1 MSKVALRHLVGPRG
15 NADAVLS
22 VLASALATPVT
33 VEDAEGRL
41 LHGQPQA
48 ADASRHAVTLDGSGI
63 AGWVS
68 GTTESAALAALLS
81 HLLSKEYERKA
92 LGAEVLHLYREVN
105 LIYSFSEKLAALL
118 DVERVARL
126 TLQEARHLIAASHG
140 ALMLLEEESGALT
153 TVAGFGGVLPQLSG
167 LRRGEGIVGTITA
180 SGIAEIVNDVLAHP
194 RHVTDNAGIR
204 ALLVAPLKVG
214 ERVIGVIVLGSA
226 EADAYA
232 AADLKLLNT
241 LALQTATA
249 IENAR
254 LFERT
259 VQAANERERLLA
271 ANKEI
276 EVARA
281 KLESEFELAAR
292 IQADLFPAAMP
303 DVAGYDLA
311 ARNRP
316 ARRCGGDYYDALP
329 VASTGGGS
337 KLLLCVA
344 DVSGKGM
351 PAALLMSHTQATL
364 RALVGRPPSLP
375 ALATQA
381 SDLLYAS
388 TAANKYV
395 TAAFLDL
402 DIATGAARFV
412 SAGHVD
418 CLLVRADGTPV
429 RLESTGAPLG
439 LLPPGLPFEETTV
452 ALEPGDCIMLYSD
465 GVADAQNEAGE
476 DFGDDRLLDTATR
489 MKDQSAGTIV
499 DGVFGAIDRFVGTA
513 SQFDD
518 ITILVAKRQPQITE

>member
-15 NADAVLS
+15 SADAVLS
-22 VLASALATPVT
+22 ALTAALATPIT
-33 VEDAEGRL
+33 IEDTDGRV
-41 LHGQPQA
+41 LHGRPQA
-48 ADASRHAVTLDGSGI
+48 PDASRHAVTVDGAGI

-68 GTTESAALAALLS
+68 GTSESAALATLLG
-81 HLLSKEYERKA
+81 HLLSKESERKA

-118 DVERVARL
+118 EVERVARL
-126 TLQEARHLIAASHG
+126 TLQEARHLIAASNG
-140 ALMLLEEESGALT
+140 AIMLLEPESGALT
-153 TVAGFGGVLPQLSG
+153 TVAGFGDVLPQLSSLG
-167 LRRGEGIVGTITA
+167 RGEGIVETITR
-180 SGIAEIVNDVLAHP
+180 SGIAEIVNDVLADP
-194 RHVTDNAGIR
+194 RGLTDDSGIR

-214 ERVIGVIVLGSA
+214 ESVIGVIALANAAS
-226 EADAYA
+226 DAYT

-259 VQAANERERLLA
+259 VQAATERERLLA

-292 IQADLFPAAMP
+292 IQAELFPAAMP
-303 DVAGYDLA
+303 QVAGYDLA

-329 VASTGGGS
+329 VTAIDGGS
-337 KLLLCVA
+337 KMLLCIA

-364 RALVGRPPSLP
+364 RALVRRPSSLP

-381 SDLLYAS
+381 SDLLFAS

-402 DIATGAARFV
+402 DVATGAARYV

-418 CLLVRADGTPV
+418 CLLVKADGTPV

-439 LLPPGLPFEETTV
+439 LLPPGMPFGETTV
-452 ALEPGDCIMLYSD
+452 TLQPGDCVVLYTD
-465 GVADAQNEAGE
+465 GVADAQNEAAQE
-476 DFGDDRLLDTATR
+476 FGDDRLVDTVTTLKNR
-489 MKDQSAGTIV
+489 SAGTIV
-499 DGVFGAIDRFVGTA
+499 DGVFSAIDNFVGTA

-518 ITILVAKRQPQITE
+518 ITIMVAKRHQ